1 MHTNLHTRMHL
12 VKQRKELLQRLSSGW
27 KYHDGKIYYFSSDR
41 KPWQDAEDFCVS
53 KRSHLV
59 SVTSAAEQEFLAQEA
74 GKEFYWIGL
83 TESGTEGSWRW
94 VDGTEYRQDA
104 R

>member
-1 MHTNLHTRMHL
+1 S
-12 VKQRKELLQRLSSGW
+12 RLRRGW

-59 SVTSAAEQEFLAQEA
+59 SVTSAAEQEYLARQA
-74 GKEFYWIGL
+74 GTGFYWIGL
-83 TESGTEGSWRW
+83 TDNEPEGIWRW
-94 VDGTEYRQDA
+94 VDGTEYQQNA